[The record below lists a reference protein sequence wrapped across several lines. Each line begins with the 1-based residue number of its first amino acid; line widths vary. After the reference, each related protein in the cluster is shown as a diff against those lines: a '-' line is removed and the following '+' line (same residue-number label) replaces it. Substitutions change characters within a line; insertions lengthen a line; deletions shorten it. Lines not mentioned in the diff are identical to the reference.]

1 MTPRAII
8 ALENAV
14 NARFSLKWFVP
25 FDRISPELIATNFV
39 ASELLA
45 IAGCGPSTIAEIRA
59 WLRVSGLGLR
69 DHR

>member
-1 MTPRAII
+1 MTPRANAILEQAI
-8 ALENAV
+8 A
-14 NARFSLKWFVP
+14 ARFSPKWFAP
-25 FDRISPELIATNFV
+25 LQLTPTLIAANFV

-59 WLRVSGLGLR
+59 WLRIAGLGLR